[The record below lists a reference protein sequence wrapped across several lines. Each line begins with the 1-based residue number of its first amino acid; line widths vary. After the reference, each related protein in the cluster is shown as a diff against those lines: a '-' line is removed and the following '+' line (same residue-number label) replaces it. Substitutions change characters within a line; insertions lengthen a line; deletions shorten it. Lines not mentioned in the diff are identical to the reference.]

1 MKTNCENTKL
11 SDSAF
16 VRLIGEI
23 ILIKHYNHLII
34 MSIKSNVQCHGMSNV
49 KWQKQHEM
57 SCNLR
62 SLSPMSWCLGSQWR
76 DKNSSSPERRAGG
89 GEKPCGVMTMSHHC
103 HNVQCPVST
112 PVMSIVQCPVVIVS
126 VIESSHSQDS
136 AACYEERERFKCAP
150 SLDLWLLSS
159 TVVSNVMSSILCC
172 PINILSNERVV
183 YH

>member
-1 MKTNCENTKL
+1 MTTNCENTKL

-34 MSIKSNVQCHGMSNV
+34 MSIKSNVKCHGMSNV

-76 DKNSSSPERRAGG
+76 DKNSSSPERRAGA
-89 GEKPCGVMTMSHHC
+89 EKNLVVLWQCHTTVIMS
-103 HNVQCPVST
+103 NVQCPLQSCPLSSVQSSLSQWQS
-112 PVMSIVQCPVVIVS
+112 PAMLRIARQARRREWGSNILLHLAWDSCPVQC
-126 VIESSHSQDS
+126 
-136 AACYEERERFKCAP
+136 
-150 SLDLWLLSS
+150 
-159 TVVSNVMSSILCC
+159 C
-172 PINILSNERVV
+172 PM
-183 YH
+183 